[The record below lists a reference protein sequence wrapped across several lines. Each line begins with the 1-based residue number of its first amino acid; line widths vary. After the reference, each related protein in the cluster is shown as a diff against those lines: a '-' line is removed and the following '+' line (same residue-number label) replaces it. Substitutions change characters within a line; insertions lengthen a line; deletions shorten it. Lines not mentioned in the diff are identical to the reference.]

1 MATAFTLF
9 GMNVVHDRAPTMEGP
24 TSYQEYIEFLKQQV
38 HQPSAVTPSCQPS
51 SSVTSSPT
59 HHSKRDKNIR
69 IQCQVRARI
78 PTNEGGEMYLHLYKN
93 NQDTKEHLAIVYGD
107 LRSRSLD
114 DAWANETILNRVV
127 RGAYYGRLEE
137 IVAANDMDIIS
148 KLTPDQM
155 VFLEQQQQKAK
166 QQWEQRHENEQSSK
180 IPLVRIHSECF
191 TGETVHSGRC
201 DCGEQL
207 DEAMRQMQLAG
218 RGVIVYLR
226 QEGRGIGLLEKLK
239 AYNLQDLGHDT
250 VAANVL
256 LNHPA
261 DGRTY
266 GIANAILKDLQISQV
281 HLLTNNPDKIK
292 QLESY
297 GDIQVLERHEMIPRS
312 WSATPSS
319 TTSND
324 NNNHLHILQP
334 HASPLLLD
342 RTPSSS
348 PALGMSTSSVFD
360 LPKKELD
367 RYLAVKVKKMGHILN
382 LPDSLNT

>member
-9 GMNVVHDRAPTMEGP
+9 GMNVVHDRAPQTLADGP
-24 TSYQEYIEFLKQQV
+24 TTYQEYIDFLKQQV
-38 HQPSAVTPSCQPS
+38 HKPSAVTPSLDSNHNHNGSTTPHQ
-51 SSVTSSPT
+51 
-59 HHSKRDKNIR
+59 DKDIR

-93 NQDTKEHLAIVYGD
+93 NQDTKEHLAIVYGG

-127 RGAYYGRLEE
+127 RGAYYGKLEE
-137 IVAANDMDIIS
+137 IVATNDMVQ
-148 KLTPDQM
+148 LTPDQM
-155 VFLEQQQQKAK
+155 VFLEK
-166 QQWEQRHENEQSSK
+166 QQEQAKRQWEKNNNKEG
-180 IPLVRIHSECF
+180 IPLVRVHSECF

-207 DEAMRQMQLAG
+207 DEAMRQLQLAG

-266 GIANAILKDLQISQV
+266 GIANAILKDLGVNKV
-281 HLLTNNPDKIK
+281 HLLTNNPDKIQ

-297 GDIQVLERHEMIPRS
+297 GDIKVLERREMIPRS
-312 WSATPSS
+312 WGHHSSS
-319 TTSND
+319 TES
-324 NNNHLHILQP
+324 I
-334 HASPLLLD
+334 PLLAAQQSSSHLFPLD

-348 PALGMSTSSVFD
+348 PALGSPSSFFD

-367 RYLAVKVKKMGHILN
+367 RYLAVKVKKMGHILD
-382 LPDSLNT
+382 LPDSLSPSSKQ

>member
-1 MATAFTLF
+1 MPTVFTLF
-9 GMNVVHDRAPTMEGP
+9 GMNVVHDQAPKNVEGSDASKNNGP
-24 TSYQEYIEFLKQQV
+24 TSYKEYIDFLKRQV
-38 HQPSAVTPSCQPS
+38 HQPSAITPTLPRNESQ
-51 SSVTSSPT
+51 
-59 HHSKRDKNIR
+59 DIR

-107 LRSRSLD
+107 LRSQSLD
-114 DAWANETILNRVV
+114 NAWAHETILNRVV

-137 IVAANDMDIIS
+137 IIHDEDIAS
-148 KLTPDQM
+148 KLTEDQM
-155 VFLEQQQQKAK
+155 SSLEQQQEKAK
-166 QQWEQRHENEQSSK
+166 QQWLKEKEKESR

-191 TGETVHSGRC
+191 TGETVHSARC

-207 DEAMRQMQLAG
+207 DEAMRQMQVAG
-218 RGVIVYLR
+218 HGVIVYLR

-266 GIANAILKDLQISQV
+266 GIANAILKDLQINQV
-281 HLLTNNPDKIK
+281 HLLTNNPDKIQ

-297 GDIQVLERHEMIPRS
+297 GDIKVLERHAMVPQS
-312 WSATPSS
+312 WSSTPTRPSS
-319 TTSND
+319 A
-324 NNNHLHILQP
+324 IP
-334 HASPLLLD
+334 GVLLD

-348 PALGMSTSSVFD
+348 PALPSFD

-367 RYLAVKVKKMGHILN
+367 RYLAVKVKKMGHILD
-382 LPDSLNT
+382 LPDGV

>member
-1 MATAFTLF
+1 MTTAFTLF
-9 GMNVVHDRAPTMEGP
+9 GMNVVHDVAPVPLKNGP
-24 TSYQEYIEFLKQQV
+24 TTYQEYIEFLKKQV
-38 HQPSAVTPSCQPS
+38 HHPNAVTPLLMAS
-51 SSVTSSPT
+51 
-59 HHSKRDKNIR
+59 DNDIR

-114 DAWANETILNRVV
+114 ETWASETILNRIV

-137 IVAANDMDIIS
+137 IVAEEAA

-155 VFLEQQQQKAK
+155 DYLERQQQQAKAE
-166 QQWEQRHENEQSSK
+166 WEARVHDDK
-180 IPLVRIHSECF
+180 PVPLVRIHSECF
-191 TGETVHSGRC
+191 TGETVHSARC

-266 GIANAILKDLQISQV
+266 GIANAILNDLQVPNV

-297 GDIQVLERHEMIPRS
+297 GNIKVLERHAMIPRS
-312 WSATPSS
+312 WSSTPS
-319 TTSND
+319 ND
-324 NNNHLHILQP
+324 DSIYQQQK
-334 HASPLLLD
+334 
-342 RTPSSS
+342 
-348 PALGMSTSSVFD
+348 AL
-360 LPKKELD
+360 ELD
-367 RYLAVKVKKMGHILN
+367 RYLSVKVKKMGHILD
-382 LPDSLNT
+382 LPSFTQ